1 MPRRTE
7 QGQHGMGRET
17 EQGQHGM
24 GRETG
29 HGATDLLAV
38 LEHGDPLDT
47 KGGDPEDELVELV
60 EGDVPTCKRAKEGGG
75 QKRW

>member
-1 MPRRTE
+1 MPRR
-7 QGQHGMGRET
+7 T

-47 KGGDPEDELVELV
+47 KGGDPEDELVELL
-60 EGDVPTCKRAKEGGG
+60 EGDVPTCIRAKEGGDG
-75 QKRW
+75 Q

>member
-1 MPRRTE
+1 
-7 QGQHGMGRET
+7 MGRET

-47 KGGDPEDELVELV
+47 KGGDPEDELVELL

-75 QKRW
+75 GQKGW